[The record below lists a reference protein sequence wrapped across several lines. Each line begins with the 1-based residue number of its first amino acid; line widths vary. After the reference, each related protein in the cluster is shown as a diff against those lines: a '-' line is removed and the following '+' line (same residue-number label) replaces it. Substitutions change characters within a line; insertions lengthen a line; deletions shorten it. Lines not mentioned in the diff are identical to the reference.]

1 LQTSLFQNNNLFFA
15 DMNQYKLYI
24 KKMELFLEVRI
35 DYGELL
41 RFYALLYIL
50 VSTKKELD
58 ILTLFYDL

>member
-1 LQTSLFQNNNLFFA
+1 
-15 DMNQYKLYI
+15 
-24 KKMELFLEVRI
+24 MELFLEVRI